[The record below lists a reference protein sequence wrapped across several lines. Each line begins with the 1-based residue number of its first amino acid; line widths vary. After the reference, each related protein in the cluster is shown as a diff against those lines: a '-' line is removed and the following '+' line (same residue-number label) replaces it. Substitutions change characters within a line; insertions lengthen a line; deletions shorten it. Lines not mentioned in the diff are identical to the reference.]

1 MAQELA
7 ATDSSKSAF
16 RKFDLEEQ
24 TSEKRE

>member
-1 MAQELA
+1 MAHELA
-7 ATDSSKSAF
+7 ATDWSKSAF